1 MLNEI
6 CLDLNN
12 FFDKGLPKFNG
23 DFVIESGK
31 ITDADFLDAIK
42 DNQYFRII
50 GSVFNDGVFQYT
62 DELELIDE
70 DFSGSI
76 WLLAIPREFLS
87 LVADIEAWQAK
98 NGSVDSAA
106 MSPFYS
112 ESFGGY
118 SYSKSAGSVSGTG
131 ASTTWQTAYK
141 NRLNIY
147 RRIKGI

>member
-12 FFDKGLPKFNG
+12 FFDKGMPKFNG
-23 DFVIESGK
+23 DFTIDSGK
-31 ITDADFLDAIK
+31 ITDADFLASIK
-42 DNQYFRII
+42 ENQYFRIV
-50 GSVFNDGVFQYT
+50 GSVFNDGVYQYKST
-62 DELELIDE
+62 LELIDE
-70 DFSGSI
+70 SFSGSI
-76 WLLAIPREFLS
+76 WLLAIPKAFLD
-87 LVADIEAWQAK
+87 LVNDIEAWQAK
-98 NGSVDSAA
+98 NGSVESAA

>member
-12 FFDKGLPKFNG
+12 FFDRDLPKFKG
-23 DFVIESGK
+23 DFTIENGK
-31 ITDADFLDAIK
+31 ITDADFLAGIK

-50 GSVFNDGVFQYT
+50 GSVFNDGIFQYT

-70 DFSGSI
+70 SFSGSI
-76 WLLAIPREFLS
+76 WLLAIPSEFLS

>member
-6 CLDLNN
+6 CLDINN
-12 FFDKGLPKFNG
+12 FFDKNQPKFKG
-23 DFVIESGK
+23 DFSIASGK
-31 ITDADFLDAIK
+31 ITDADFLDNVK
-42 DNQYFRII
+42 ENQYFRII
-50 GSVFNDGVFQYT
+50 GSVFNDGVYQYT
-62 DELELIDE
+62 NKLELVDE
-70 DFSGSI
+70 NFSGSI
-76 WLLAIPREFLS
+76 WLMAIPKAFLT
-87 LVADIEAWQAK
+87 LVGEIEAWQEK

-118 SYSKSAGSVSGTG
+118 SYSKSAGSVSDKGT
-131 ASTTWQTAYK
+131 STTWQTAYR